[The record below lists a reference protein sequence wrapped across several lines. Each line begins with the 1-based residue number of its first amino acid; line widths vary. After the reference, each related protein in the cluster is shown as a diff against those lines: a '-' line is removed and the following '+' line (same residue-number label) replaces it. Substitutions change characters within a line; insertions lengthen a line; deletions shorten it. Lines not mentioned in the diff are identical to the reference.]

1 MSSMSIV
8 AMDSSFKAV
17 YMVHWNKNDER
28 DWLIKGSTPYKELEL
43 IVKSKLL
50 LKDIARLSPAEQT
63 SSLESFHKVILFFAP
78 KSVHFPFTTMAAREQ
93 LAGLHFNENS
103 ARAQA
108 LTQTGKHMWG
118 VSFPKARRGEPV
130 IKAVKVTPTF
140 VDVQEL
146 MGEVVEL
153 RNTYPTSKK
162 AEALRSNRQVPPP
175 IASAFVKPNK
185 LILVGVQRSRSRFNK

>member
-78 KSVHFPFTTMAAREQ
+78 KSVHFPFTTMAARY
-93 LAGLHFNENS
+93 F
-103 ARAQA
+103 
-108 LTQTGKHMWG
+108 
-118 VSFPKARRGEPV
+118 
-130 IKAVKVTPTF
+130 
-140 VDVQEL
+140 
-146 MGEVVEL
+146 
-153 RNTYPTSKK
+153 
-162 AEALRSNRQVPPP
+162 
-175 IASAFVKPNK
+175 
-185 LILVGVQRSRSRFNK
+185 